1 MITFRQI
8 LMESASHD
16 ASEEAQILEII
27 KDKLLSLKTEAGK
40 AIVWEV
46 QGTKSAKR
54 FKVLWSELDKI
65 RQSLAQFNIKAVP
78 CYVFNNRKGFVIS
91 FSNNREIQFGSS
103 GGQVGSSGNSGHQF
117 ETEFQKDLQEYFK
130 NPSTNNL
137 KFPMAIHELVSLV
150 HNSFGSDIIASTHD
164 GGENKKRKVSVN
176 TGKID
181 VDKDNE
187 DNKDNA
193 NIGSTVTDIT
203 LHLENG
209 KRVYLS
215 LKVGDAKFLN
225 KGVGSAFPQDEIRKG
240 RITNKAG
247 VELLEML
254 GIDNYYFCE
263 VYKALDEERDK
274 DKNIPREVKIP
285 HASEGLKKLIE
296 EAIGYGYIMVK
307 KEKTSN
313 KILIQNFLQP
323 EFARAEA
330 ESIKDVRVIYPKQ
343 GENSKTISV
352 SMTTKHYVIT
362 IVIRNR
368 GGAGKFFPTSMDVN
382 YRSRKG

>member
-1 MITFRQI
+1 MK
-8 LMESASHD
+8 ECYV
-16 ASEEAQILEII
+16 LEII
-27 KDKLLSLKTEAGK
+27 KERLLSLKTENGK
-40 AIVWEV
+40 AIVWETK
-46 QGTKSAKR
+46 GTKNSKR
-54 FKVLWSELDKI
+54 FKVLCNELENVRIILGK
-65 RQSLAQFNIKAVP
+65 SNIKVVP
-78 CYVFNNRKGFVIS
+78 SVVFDKRKGFVIV
-91 FSNNREIQFGSS
+91 FENGRQIQFGSS

-117 ETEFQKDLQEYFK
+117 EAEFQKDLQEYFK

-176 TGKID
+176 TGEID

-225 KGVGSAFPQDEIRKG
+225 KGVGSAFPQKEIMEG

-247 VELLEML
+247 IELLDML

-263 VYKALDEERDK
+263 VYKALYEERDK
-274 DKNIPREVKIP
+274 DENIPREVKIP
-285 HASEGLKKLIE
+285 HTSDKLKKLIE

-343 GENSKTISV
+343 GKNSKTISV

-382 YRSRKG
+382 YRTKSKG

>member
-1 MITFRQI
+1 
-8 LMESASHD
+8 MESYKHD
-16 ASEEAQILEII
+16 ASEEDNVLEII
-27 KDKLLSLKTEAGK
+27 KDKLLSLKTDNGK

-46 QGTKSAKR
+46 KGISSARR
-54 FKVLWSELDKI
+54 FKVLWNELENVRFILGK
-65 RQSLAQFNIKAVP
+65 SNIKVVP
-78 CYVFNNRKGFVIS
+78 SVVFDKRKGFVIV
-91 FSNNREIQFGSS
+91 FENGRQIQFGSS

-117 ETEFQKDLQEYFK
+117 EAEFQKDLQEYFK

-137 KFPMAIHELVSLV
+137 KFPMAIHELVSMV
-150 HNSFGSDIIASTHD
+150 HNSYGSDIIASTHD

-181 VDKDNE
+181 VDS
-187 DNKDNA
+187 DNKDNKENA

-274 DKNIPREVKIP
+274 DENIPREVKIP

-307 KEKTSN
+307 RKDKNSDD
-313 KILIQNFLQP
+313 ILIQNFLQP

-352 SMTTKHYVIT
+352 SMRTKHYVIT

-382 YRSRKG
+382 YRTNQPNY

>member
-1 MITFRQI
+1 M
-8 LMESASHD
+8 LVKED
-16 ASEEAQILEII
+16 NVLEII
-27 KDKLLSLKTEAGK
+27 KDKLLSLKTDNGK

-46 QGTKSAKR
+46 KGISSARR
-54 FKVLWSELDKI
+54 FKVLWSELENVRIILGK
-65 RQSLAQFNIKAVP
+65 SNIKVVP
-78 CYVFNNRKGFVIS
+78 SVVFDKRKGFVIV
-91 FSNNREIQFGSS
+91 FENGRQIQFGSS

-117 ETEFQKDLQEYFK
+117 EAEFQKDLQEYFK

-137 KFPMAIHELVSLV
+137 KFPMAIHELVSMV
-150 HNSFGSDIIASTHD
+150 HNSYGSDIIASTHD

-181 VDKDNE
+181 VDSDNK

-193 NIGSTVTDIT
+193 NIGSTVTDVT

-209 KRVYLS
+209 KKVYLS

-274 DKNIPREVKIP
+274 DENIPREVKIS

-307 KEKTSN
+307 RKDKNSDD
-313 KILIQNFLQP
+313 ILIQNFLQP
-323 EFARAEA
+323 EFTRAEA

-368 GGAGKFFPTSMDVN
+368 GGVGKFFPTSMDVN
-382 YRSRKG
+382 YRTKSKG

>member
-1 MITFRQI
+1 MITFRQF
-8 LMESASHD
+8 LMESYKHD
-16 ASEEAQILEII
+16 ASEEDNVLEII
-27 KDKLLSLKTEAGK
+27 KDKLLSLKTDNGK

-46 QGTKSAKR
+46 KGISSARR
-54 FKVLWSELDKI
+54 FKVLWSELENVRVILGK
-65 RQSLAQFNIKAVP
+65 SNIKVVP
-78 CYVFNNRKGFVIS
+78 SVVFDKRKGFVIV
-91 FSNNREIQFGSS
+91 FENGRQIQFGSS

-117 ETEFQKDLQEYFK
+117 EAEFQKDLQEYFK

-137 KFPMAIHELVSLV
+137 KFPMAIHELVSMV
-150 HNSFGSDIIASTHD
+150 HNSYGSDIIASTHD

-209 KRVYLS
+209 KKVYLS

-225 KGVGSAFPQDEIRKG
+225 KGVGSAFPQKEIMEG

-247 VELLEML
+247 VELLDML

-263 VYKALDEERDK
+263 VYKALAENRAK
-274 DKNIPREVKIP
+274 DKNIPREVSIP
-285 HASEGLKKLIE
+285 NPSEGLKKLIE

-313 KILIQNFLQP
+313 KILIQNFLKP

-330 ESIKDVRVIYPKQ
+330 ESVKDVRVIYPKQ